1 MALDPRIA
9 LQGASWQ
16 APDILGAMRQ
26 GQEYRQNQM
35 AMQAAKTAAEAE
47 ANAMADA
54 RLVDPTNRASVN
66 AFTTRHGP
74 RAAPYIEAWTG
85 GDTMFNSRAAEGR
98 AADKAATEQR
108 EANYGQLVPFATQ
121 LLGDAS
127 PANLARVRGM
137 AEASGFPVEV
147 YDALATSLVDLP
159 PAEQQQALQSFLAS
173 MSDGQKALQTF
184 YPARQL
190 VNTGGTQVP
199 VNLSPLARDRVSGAP
214 VPVTGALRNTA
225 DPRAPQIIQT
235 SGGFG
240 SVTPG
245 EPGFTPVE
253 GPDGAPVMPYQ
264 APSRTQGGQ
273 TQETADLARERA
285 TGIMR
290 DSAATMR
297 GALTT
302 LRDEGFL
309 RSSRDNAVTGA
320 GQFIRDAIP
329 GGRGLALSMN
339 PTADA
344 AAQVIEGTR
353 STMVG
358 QLKDMYG
365 TSSKAMDAVRE
376 LELALAQFG
385 AEGGNYDAGVALL
398 GDLERRLDLID
409 RLYREDSG
417 LAGAGGGSGAPAG
430 GGANL
435 PPVGAEGSRVRNRG
449 TGAVMVSRGGRWV
462 PE

>member
-1 MALDPRIA
+1 MPVDARIA
-9 LQGASWQ
+9 LAGIPQDYNAFGAYNTSRAAEQ
-16 APDILGAMRQ
+16 TF
-26 GQEYRQNQM
+26 RQNQM
-35 AMQAAKTAAEAE
+35 VQQAAQATAELNR
-47 ANAMADA
+47 NAMLAA
-54 RLVDPTNRASVN
+54 QTLDPTDQASMRAY
-66 AFTTRHGP
+66 AMRYGP
-74 RAAPYIEAWTG
+74 AAAPILEG
-85 GDTMFNSRAAEGR
+85 LSGVDNMFTARNTDRRAEDKS
-98 AADKAATEQR
+98 AADLR
-108 EANYGQLVPFATQ
+108 GVNMGQLVPFATQ

-137 AEASGFPVEV
+137 ADASGFPVEI
-147 YDALATSLVDLP
+147 YDALATSLADLP
-159 PAEQQQALQSFLAS
+159 PAEQQQAIQSFLAS
-173 MSDGQKALQTF
+173 MSDGQKALETF
-184 YPARQL
+184 FPDREL

-199 VNLSPLARDRVSGAP
+199 VNLSPLARDRATGAP
-214 VPVTGALRNTA
+214 VPVTGSLRNTA

-235 SGGFG
+235 SQGFG

-245 EPGFTPVE
+245 ETGFTPATN
-253 GPDGAPVMPYQ
+253 PDGTPVMPYV
-264 APSRTQGGQ
+264 APPRSQGGQ
-273 TQETADLARERA
+273 TQEAADLARTRA
-285 TGIMR
+285 TKIMR
-290 DSAATMR
+290 DSATTMR

-339 PTADA
+339 QQADA

-417 LAGAGGGSGAPAG
+417 LTGGGSGG
-430 GGANL
+430 GDSRAAL
-435 PPVGAEGSRVRNRG
+435 EAEARRRG
-449 TGAVMVSRGGRWV
+449 LIQ
-462 PE
+462 

>member
-1 MALDPRIA
+1 MPVDARIA
-9 LQGASWQ
+9 LAGTPQDYNAFGAYNTSRAAAQ
-16 APDILGAMRQ
+16 TARA
-26 GQEYRQNQM
+26 NQM
-35 AMQAAKTAAEAE
+35 TMQAAQATADLNR
-47 ANAMADA
+47 NAMAA
-54 RLVDPTNRASVN
+54 AQTLDPTDQASMRAY
-66 AFTTRHGP
+66 AMRYGP
-74 RAAPYIEAWTG
+74 AAAPILESLTG
-85 GDTMFNSRAAEGR
+85 VDNMFSARNTDRRAE
-98 AADKAATEQR
+98 DKAATDQS
-108 EANYGQLVPFATQ
+108 AAYMAQLPQFAAQ

-127 PANLARVRGM
+127 PPVLARVR
-137 AEASGFPVEV
+137 AQWESSGFPPAVF
-147 YDALATSLVDLP
+147 DALAARLSDLP
-159 PAEQQQALQSFLAS
+159 PEQQQQAIQSYLLTTTGGKTAV
-173 MSDGQKALQTF
+173 DTL
-184 YPARQL
+184 YPAREL
-190 VNTGGTQVP
+190 INTGGTQVP
-199 VNLSPLARDRVSGAP
+199 VNLSPLARDPVTGAT

-245 EPGFTPVE
+245 ETGFTPVTS
-253 GPDGAPVMPYQ
+253 PDGAPVMPYQ
-264 APSRTQGGQ
+264 APSRTGNGQ
-273 TQETADLARERA
+273 TQEAADLARARA
-285 TGIMR
+285 TEIMR
-290 DSAATMR
+290 DSATTMR

-409 RLYREDSG
+409 RLYREDTG
-417 LAGAGGGSGAPAG
+417 TAPAG
-430 GGANL
+430 GGASL
-435 PPVGAEGSRVRNRG
+435 PPVGEEGTRVRNRS
-449 TGAVMVSRGGRWV
+449 TGAIMVSRGGRWV